1 MGSVANMG
9 YAVTVFLATLQL
21 QQVRGLSAI
30 LSGTVF
36 LAPAVMVACAGPIG
50 AWLSTRMRPTSVM
63 ALAGTIA
70 GTGMLGLSWAW
81 SWWFY
86 LPVFTWCLL
95 GLGLGWT
102 FASVATQQVVSPA
115 RAGEAS
121 GVVLT
126 ALVTLGAIGL
136 AAVAAAITSLTP
148 QTGPERAYDLLL
160 RIGGAVILASSAL
173 SLLVRRRLTARGL
186 VPFG

>member
-1 MGSVANMG
+1 
-9 YAVTVFLATLQL
+9 
-21 QQVRGLSAI
+21 
-30 LSGTVF
+30 
-36 LAPAVMVACAGPIG
+36 MVACSGPIG
-50 AWLSTRMRPTSVM
+50 ARLSGRMRATSVM

-70 GTGMLGLSWAW
+70 GTGMIGLSFAW
-81 SWWFY
+81 SWWVY
-86 LPVFTWCLL
+86 LPVFTWCAL

-148 QTGPERAYDLLL
+148 ETGPERAYDLIL
-160 RIGGAVILASSAL
+160 RAGGTVIPASTAL
-173 SLLVRRRLTARGL
+173 SPLVRRRLSARGA
-186 VPFG
+186 

>member
-1 MGSVANMG
+1 
-9 YAVTVFLATLQL
+9 
-21 QQVRGLSAI
+21 
-30 LSGTVF
+30 
-36 LAPAVMVACAGPIG
+36 
-50 AWLSTRMRPTSVM
+50 M

-70 GTGMLGLSWAW
+70 GTGMIGLSVAW

-86 LPVFTWCLL
+86 LPVFTWCAL

-102 FASVATQQVVSPA
+102 FASVATQQVVPPA

-136 AAVAAAITSLTP
+136 AAVGRRPSPRSPPRPARKTPTTSSC
-148 QTGPERAYDLLL
+148 A
-160 RIGGAVILASSAL
+160 
-173 SLLVRRRLTARGL
+173 
-186 VPFG
+186 